1 MCVRISAI
9 QTSEWIIILQGYID
23 IEGKFEDIMTSKANY
38 LNNLKKMH
46 GEETEIEE
54 IDSLVSKNQMK
65 LTIVILDGR

>member
-1 MCVRISAI
+1 M
-9 QTSEWIIILQGYID
+9 QGYID
-23 IEGKFEDIMTSKANY
+23 IEGKFEDIMASKANY